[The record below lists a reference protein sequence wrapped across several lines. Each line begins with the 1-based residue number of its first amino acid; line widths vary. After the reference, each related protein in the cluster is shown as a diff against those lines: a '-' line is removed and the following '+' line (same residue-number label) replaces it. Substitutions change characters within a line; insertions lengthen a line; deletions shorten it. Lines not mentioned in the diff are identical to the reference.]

1 MGASDKTL
9 SDPRNLSDQAHDRI
23 RRDILNGALFPG
35 DKLQLETISD
45 RYGIGIA
52 PVREALNRLSSEGL
66 VERKS
71 QRGFFVAEISMASLE
86 ELVKTRIWLETL
98 ALRESILNGDEA
110 WEEDLVLSWH
120 RLARTNRRM
129 PTGAG
134 PDQAE
139 EWERRHKEFHLL
151 LLDRCGSGWLLGFCS
166 TMMDQAVRYR
176 SLSMNVHPSLLRRE
190 GAAAEHEA
198 LLKAAIDR
206 DADLACQ
213 LLSTHYLTTLEG
225 LRNVIGQRKGDSH
238 ELSLDGRAA
247 VGGASCGP
255 SDRTDTQRTA
265 R

>member
-1 MGASDKTL
+1 MNATDRAL
-9 SDPRNLSDQAHDRI
+9 SDTKNLSERAHERI
-23 RRDILNGALFPG
+23 RRDILNGELFPG
-35 DKLQLETISD
+35 EKLQIEAISE

-71 QRGFFVAEISMASLE
+71 QRGFFVAEISMTSLE

-98 ALRESILNGDEA
+98 ALRESILNGDED
-110 WEEDLVLSWH
+110 WEEQLVLAYH

-129 PTGAG
+129 PSEAG
-134 PDQAE
+134 RELSE
-139 EWERRHKEFHLL
+139 EWEQRHREFHLL

-198 LLKAAIDR
+198 ILKAAVDR
-206 DADLACQ
+206 DADGACTLLAE
-213 LLSTHYLTTLEG
+213 HYTITLEG
-225 LRNVIGQRKGDSH
+225 LRDIIGRN
-238 ELSLDGRAA
+238 R
-247 VGGASCGP
+247 P
-255 SDRTDTQRTA
+255 
-265 R
+265 